1 MLVLRFLEEDTRKVI
16 VLNNVS
22 LDGVMQAPGRPDED
36 KRNGFDR
43 GGWAQEYND
52 DVKSAAIGAG
62 MASGAELLLGRR
74 TYEDLYSAWH
84 GQTGNP
90 FTQVLDNTPKYVAS
104 STAQKPLIWENSTLL
119 KGDVIAAVEELKKQN
134 GPDLLI
140 MGSNKLIQSLRAKP
154 GVIDE
159 YQLMIHPLVLG
170 KGWRQFPDGAV
181 SEDLELVGEPT
192 ITTTGVIIATYRA
205 KS

>member
-1 MLVLRFLEEDTRKVI
+1 MRKVI

-36 KRNGFDR
+36 ERNDFNH
-43 GGWAQEYND
+43 GGWAQKYND
-52 DVKSAAIGAG
+52 DVKGAAMGAG
-62 MASGAELLLGRR
+62 MASGAELLFGRR
-74 TYEDLYSAWH
+74 TYEDLYYAWH

-90 FTQVLDNTPKYVAS
+90 FTEVLDNTPKYVAS
-104 STAQKPLIWENSTLL
+104 TTAQEPLIWKNSTLL
-119 KGDVIAAVEELKKQN
+119 KGDVIEAVEELKKQD

-159 YQLMIHPLVLG
+159 YQLIIHPLILG
-170 KGWRQFPDGAV
+170 NGWRQFPDGATP
-181 SEDLELVGEPT
+181 EDLQLVGDPT
-192 ITTTGVIIATYRA
+192 VTTTGVIIATYRS

>member
-1 MLVLRFLEEDTRKVI
+1 
-16 VLNNVS
+16 
-22 LDGVMQAPGRPDED
+22 MQAPGRPDED
-36 KRNGFDR
+36 ERNGFDR

-52 DVKSAAIGAG
+52 DVKSAAMGAG

-74 TYEDLYSAWH
+74 TYEDFYSAWH

-104 STAQKPLIWENSTLL
+104 TTAEEPLIWENSTLL
-119 KGDVIAAVEELKKQN
+119 TGDVIEAVEELKQQD

-140 MGSNKLIQSLRAKP
+140 MGSNKLVESLRAKP

-170 KGWRQFPDGAV
+170 KGLRQFPDGAV

>member
-1 MLVLRFLEEDTRKVI
+1 MRKVI

-22 LDGVMQAPGRPDED
+22 LDGVMQAPGRPNEDE
-36 KRNGFDR
+36 RNGFDR

-52 DVKSAAIGAG
+52 DVKSAAMGVG
-62 MASGAELLLGRR
+62 MASGAEFLLGRR

-104 STAQKPLIWENSTLL
+104 SSAQKPLIWENSTLL
-119 KGDVIAAVEELKKQN
+119 TGDVIEAVEELKKQD

-140 MGSNKLIQSLRAKP
+140 MGSNKLVESLRAKP

-170 KGWRQFPDGAV
+170 KGLRQFPDGAV
-181 SEDLELVGEPT
+181 SEDLELVGVPT

>member
-1 MLVLRFLEEDTRKVI
+1 MRKVI

-36 KRNGFDR
+36 ERNGFDR

-52 DVKSAAIGAG
+52 DVKSAAMGAG
-62 MASGAELLLGRR
+62 MANGAELLFGRR
-74 TYEDLYSAWH
+74 TYEDFYSAWH

-90 FTQVLDNTPKYVAS
+90 FTEVLDNTPKYVAS
-104 STAQKPLIWENSTLL
+104 TSAEEPLIWENSTLL
-119 KGDVIAAVEELKKQN
+119 TGDVIEAVEELKQQD

-140 MGSNKLIQSLRAKP
+140 MGSNKLVESLRAKP

>member
-36 KRNGFDR
+36 ERNGFDR

-52 DVKSAAIGAG
+52 DVKSAAMGAG

-119 KGDVIAAVEELKKQN
+119 TGDVIAAVEELKKQN

-154 GVIDE
+154 G
-159 YQLMIHPLVLG
+159 LM
-170 KGWRQFPDGAV
+170 
-181 SEDLELVGEPT
+181 LEMCV
-192 ITTTGVIIATYRA
+192 R
-205 KS
+205 